1 MVANTEL
8 IAQCM
13 QLRLCFILSHTYPPP
28 CTPSLFQSILST
40 VKAAGCIG
48 ITTADVVQ
56 IAGAVAVNLLGGPQC
71 PLLMGR
77 PDSGTTDST
86 AALPNPCDTS
96 GTEVGRCELQAL
108 GDIVSYPFGPQTVSP
123 TPMGIIGLTN
133 SDPSPFTLHPPPS
146 GLPPWASST
155 PSQQW

>member
-1 MVANTEL
+1 MQFSHKFTL
-8 IAQCM
+8 I
-13 QLRLCFILSHTYPPP
+13 HTYPCLAPLA
-28 CTPSLFQSILST
+28 SRIQSILST

-77 PDSGTTDST
+77 PDTGTTDST

-96 GTEVGRCELQAL
+96 GTEVGR
-108 GDIVSYPFGPQTVSP
+108 
-123 TPMGIIGLTN
+123 
-133 SDPSPFTLHPPPS
+133 
-146 GLPPWASST
+146 
-155 PSQQW
+155 